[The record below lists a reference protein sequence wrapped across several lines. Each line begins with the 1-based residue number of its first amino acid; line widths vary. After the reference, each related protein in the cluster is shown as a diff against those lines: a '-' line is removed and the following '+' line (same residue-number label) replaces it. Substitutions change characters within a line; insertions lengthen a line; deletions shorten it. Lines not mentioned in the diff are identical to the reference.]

1 MSGLIARCYDLIAT
15 SSRRC
20 SDVCINDFWFRDKHN
35 LVVYISP
42 SLRAH
47 ISSTSSPN
55 MNFLKIWQQ
64 KVENV
69 KSIIIGNLNVS
80 SIRSKFVLTKNAMKT
95 FDVFPT
101 VNQNSIVHFQQ
112 TSFVLMSSAFLGVT
126 ATDLEVV

>member
-1 MSGLIARCYDLIAT
+1 
-15 SSRRC
+15 
-20 SDVCINDFWFRDKHN
+20 
-35 LVVYISP
+35 
-42 SLRAH
+42 
-47 ISSTSSPN
+47 

>member
-1 MSGLIARCYDLIAT
+1 
-15 SSRRC
+15 
-20 SDVCINDFWFRDKHN
+20 
-35 LVVYISP
+35 
-42 SLRAH
+42 
-47 ISSTSSPN
+47 

-126 ATDLEVV
+126 ATDLEEV

>member
-1 MSGLIARCYDLIAT
+1 M
-15 SSRRC
+15 
-20 SDVCINDFWFRDKHN
+20 
-35 LVVYISP
+35 
-42 SLRAH
+42 
-47 ISSTSSPN
+47 
-55 MNFLKIWQQ
+55 
-64 KVENV
+64 VENV